1 MQVWLGT
8 TSKVFE
14 GLSEDFAEYRR
25 LAAQSDPEY
34 RAKFLDDRPEE
45 DTTKTDEPRNDL
57 TKPGWSWRVV
67 PFEKDRMFTK
77 ISCGQGHNGL
87 FSSAN
92 DLKGSLKSSQDATG
106 SYKMFW

>member
-14 GLSEDFAEYRR
+14 GLSEDFAEYSR

-45 DTTKTDEPRNDL
+45 DTTKADEPRNDL
-57 TKPGWSWRVV
+57 TKPGWSWRVGPLRKRPHV
-67 PFEKDRMFTK
+67 HKNKLRSE
-77 ISCGQGHNGL
+77 G
-87 FSSAN
+87 
-92 DLKGSLKSSQDATG
+92 ATG
-106 SYKMFW
+106 ASGW